1 MQNEKAVLSSGGGQA
16 TNNSQQK
23 PRIAWIDWAKGW
35 TIFFVVIF
43 HALGSIHNANVFSRE
58 YQYIGEYSMFLIGT
72 FIMPVFFAL
81 SGFVYKEVEN
91 WNQYKVKMIKRIA
104 SLIVPYI
111 IFSFLYVFLQNIS
124 PGSST
129 HAIHHWD
136 SLLRIFIQPIS
147 YLWYIYALVA
157 IYLLAGILDMC
168 KMGAK
173 AKIVFSVLLFLIASY
188 ITLPPFISLMFTW
201 NITFVMGRLLKKNK
215 NMYQGNWCILSL
227 IVISISWIFQVSFGG
242 SSWYNTNGLTY
253 VTFLSKVSSII
264 IVFYIY
270 SRLHDN
276 MVNKY
281 FQSCGRDS
289 LIIYLVHAPV
299 VSVIRAILVKLGFL
313 NYPLMLLSVIIIAW
327 MISIFACYLSRKI
340 KLIDF
345 IFYPL
350 RYVNKM

>member
-1 MQNEKAVLSSGGGQA
+1 MGISIYRRIFNVL
-16 TNNSQQK
+16 
-23 PRIAWIDWAKGW
+23 
-35 TIFFVVIF
+35 
-43 HALGSIHNANVFSRE
+43 E
-58 YQYIGEYSMFLIGT
+58 MFLIGT

-91 WNQYKVKMIKRIA
+91 WNQYKVKMIRRIA

-111 IFSFLYVFLQNIS
+111 IFSFLYVFMQNIS
-124 PGSST
+124 PGSSI

-173 AKIVFSVLLFLIASY
+173 AQIVFSVLLFLIASY
-188 ITLPPFISLMFTW
+188 ITLPPFMSLMFTW

-215 NMYQGNWCILSL
+215 NMYQGHWCILSL
-227 IVISISWIFQVSFGG
+227 IVMSISWIFQISFGG
-242 SSWYNTNGLTY
+242 SGWYNTNGLTY

>member
-1 MQNEKAVLSSGGGQA
+1 
-16 TNNSQQK
+16 
-23 PRIAWIDWAKGW
+23 
-35 TIFFVVIF
+35 
-43 HALGSIHNANVFSRE
+43 
-58 YQYIGEYSMFLIGT
+58 MFLIGT

-91 WNQYKVKMIKRIA
+91 WNQYKVKMIRRIA

-111 IFSFLYVFLQNIS
+111 IFSFLYVFMQNIS
-124 PGSST
+124 PGSSIY
-129 HAIHHWD
+129 AIHHWD

-173 AKIVFSVLLFLIASY
+173 AQIVFSVLLFLIASY
-188 ITLPPFISLMFTW
+188 ITLPPFMSLMFTW

-215 NMYQGNWCILSL
+215 NMYQGHWCILSL
-227 IVISISWIFQVSFGG
+227 IVMSISWIFQISFGG
-242 SSWYNTNGLTY
+242 SGWYNTNGLTY